1 MNNVSNKREQNEF
14 THSAECEKGATK
26 LNENFELE
34 DMRQQLNTLMKK
46 LEKQEIVNDRM
57 IRQSM
62 KKNVVGINRT
72 YLWLSVLCVLMIP
85 YSYFVFV
92 KLSHFSIL
100 FWLYTC
106 IFVTICVVATY
117 YNRRNLSDA
126 NMMTKN
132 LLDVRRRM
140 ARAKK
145 FDANWLYFGVP
156 GVLIFIGW
164 FMYDVYQKNNDVLN
178 DGLFWGGIVGGVFG
192 TILGIKMHFKTQ
204 RQYQEI
210 IDEIEDLRGDE

>member
-1 MNNVSNKREQNEF
+1 
-14 THSAECEKGATK
+14 
-26 LNENFELE
+26 
-34 DMRQQLNTLMKK
+34 MRQQLETLKKK
-46 LEKQEIVNDRM
+46 LDQQEIVNERM

-62 KKNVVGINRT
+62 KKSAGDIKRMYTIAMVAG
-72 YLWLSVLCVLMIP
+72 LLMIP

-156 GVLIFIGW
+156 GVLIFLGW

-178 DGLFWGGIVGGVFG
+178 DGLFWGGVVGGVFG